1 MARQWDAANAKWI
14 EVEDQMRGIDAS
26 ASAGYGQI
34 YGRWNGQS
42 AKPLAPEISD
52 EAASPQELQ
61 GIEADMMNYRKQMLQ
76 KEDDNQPLPEKA
88 Y

>member
-1 MARQWDAANAKWI
+1 MARQWDAHNAKWI

-42 AKPLAPEISD
+42 AKPL
-52 EAASPQELQ
+52 EAGDVPASPEELQ
-61 GIEADMMNYRKQMLQ
+61 GIESEMQNYRKQMLQ
-76 KEDDNQPLPEKA
+76 REDQNQPLPEKA